1 MSDHIGTSPILN
13 GKAAGCADP
22 EPLLIMADPT
32 SPSTAFIDAAG
43 EACGTLTPVI
53 RKSLAPLHAGEVL
66 EVLAHDPAAREGVPA
81 WCRLTGHELEV
92 IADFLECNAKRLRH
106 ETERIVQQ
114 GAG

>member
-1 MSDHIGTSPILN
+1 LRRGTAAAAGWHGVCN
-13 GKAAGCADP
+13 AGCADP

-32 SPSTAFIDAAG
+32 SPATAFIDAAG

-81 WCRLTGHELEV
+81 WCRLTGHELV
-92 IADFLECNAKRLRH
+92 DSRDDDAQRTRFWIRKKAAPSQP
-106 ETERIVQQ
+106 T
-114 GAG
+114 